1 MMNAPSF
8 DEPLPFRSVI
18 PPTRMLNT
26 LSAVTFVALVV
37 AQILCW
43 PMLFGFL
50 LPSLT
55 VALATPL
62 LAFVP
67 SGLIVGALRNREATA
82 WARAHGFT
90 YQRRPGW
97 DVPRFDV
104 APFNIGR
111 ARRRRI
117 VSAMTGAVGNHPAWY
132 VHYRWL
138 NNNRVQVS
146 THYRNVFALT
156 LPRGLPPLTIG
167 PTISPDAGQ
176 TVKFESIDFNE
187 KWWVT
192 CPDARFAKAAITP
205 QTMDRLLALDLPVTA
220 TTRIVIV
227 GHELL
232 AISMGG
238 SRGSDITRIYAA
250 LRIIADGIPRYVW
263 NEWAIAEPEFAP

>member
-250 LRIIADGIPRYVW
+250 LRIIADGIPRYVR
-263 NEWAIAEPEFAP
+263 NEWSTAEPEFAP